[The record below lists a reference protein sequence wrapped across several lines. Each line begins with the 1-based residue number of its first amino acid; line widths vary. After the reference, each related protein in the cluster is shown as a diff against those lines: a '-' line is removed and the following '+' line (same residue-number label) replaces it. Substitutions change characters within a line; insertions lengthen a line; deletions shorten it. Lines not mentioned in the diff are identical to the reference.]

1 MGKESGT
8 PIVPIVSSAKLARI
22 SEGLGA
28 AAVIVEGCEAGGHLG
43 TDRSAR
49 EIVPEVVAAVKNI
62 PVIAAGGVLDG
73 RDIVEMLKIGAS
85 GVQMGSRFAASDE
98 CNASDELK
106 KCMYELQTLRI

>member
-1 MGKESGT
+1 MYQLFR
-8 PIVPIVSSAKLARI
+8 PQNARI

-49 EIVPEVVAAVKNI
+49 EIVPRGCSSCKNI

-73 RDIVEMLKIGAS
+73 RDIVEMLKSVLVVFKWVA
-85 GVQMGSRFAASDE
+85 VLLLLM
-98 CNASDELK
+98 NVMHL
-106 KCMYELQTLRI
+106 MN